1 MCLFGIYS
9 IFHQSLTTS
18 EFLLQNMNVSS
29 KIHHKSLPTYFLIFP
44 IRIMRLT
51 SIRVFKSGYGLTC
64 KTVGLIHLHSFT
76 LGVYR
81 Q

>member
-18 EFLLQNMNVSS
+18 EFLLQNMNISS

-44 IRIMRLT
+44 NS
-51 SIRVFKSGYGLTC
+51 SI
-64 KTVGLIHLHSFT
+64 
-76 LGVYR
+76 
-81 Q
+81 